1 MKSFG
6 FFLVR
11 PKELSGP
18 FFKLGLGVAARE
30 AEASWKMYKSEGLQM
45 SGSSMGTGMSVLE
58 TAHESALSV
67 PAQCRPQP
75 KLLILLLTELIQ

>member
-30 AEASWKMYKSEGLQM
+30 AEASWKMRKSEGLQM
-45 SGSSMGTGMSVLE
+45 SGSSMGT
-58 TAHESALSV
+58 
-67 PAQCRPQP
+67 
-75 KLLILLLTELIQ
+75 